1 MIGCIAQAM
10 KGEGK
15 LQGLLTRVQR
25 VKESPLAFSSKLEEK
40 LEQRKLEEKLEQSIK
55 ALDAE
60 LEAFYKAYKEQVQ

>member
-1 MIGCIAQAM
+1 MIGCIQAAM
-10 KGEGK
+10 KGESK

-40 LEQRKLEEKLEQSIK
+40 LEQSIK

>member
-40 LEQRKLEEKLEQSIK
+40 LEQSIK

>member
-10 KGEGK
+10 KGESR
-15 LQGLLTRVQR
+15 LQALTTRMQR
-25 VKESPLAFSSKLEEK
+25 VKDCTLASSS
-40 LEQRKLEEKLEQSIK
+40 KLEEKLEQSIK

>member
-40 LEQRKLEEKLEQSIK
+40 LEQSIK

-60 LEAFYKAYKEQVQ
+60 LEAFYKAYNKEQVQ